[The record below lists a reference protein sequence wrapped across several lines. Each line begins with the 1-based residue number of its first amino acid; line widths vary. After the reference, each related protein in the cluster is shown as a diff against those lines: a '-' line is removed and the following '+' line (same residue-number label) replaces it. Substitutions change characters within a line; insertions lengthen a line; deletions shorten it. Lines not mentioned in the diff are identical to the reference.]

1 MTIPE
6 AVQLILQ
13 AGVLARGGEIFV
25 LDMGDPVRILDLAT
39 TLIRLSGYRPYS
51 DIDIQIVGMRPGEKL
66 FEELLTAEEGV
77 NATTHERIFV
87 AKPTALDTPLL
98 RQILGAFSQNP
109 PALALP
115 PQDQAGT
122 VQFIRQFLPDFKLV
136 TNAQPAALEAAA
148 GADVGGRGF
157 GLQEEIAED
166 RVK

>member
-1 MTIPE
+1 MPLPMN
-6 AVQLILQ
+6 AFCSQ
-13 AGVLARGGEIFV
+13 AHRIGHAALAPDTG
-25 LDMGDPVRILDLAT
+25 
-39 TLIRLSGYRPYS
+39 
-51 DIDIQIVGMRPGEKL
+51 
-66 FEELLTAEEGV
+66 
-77 NATTHERIFV
+77 RIF
-87 AKPTALDTPLL
+87 P
-98 RQILGAFSQNP
+98 NP